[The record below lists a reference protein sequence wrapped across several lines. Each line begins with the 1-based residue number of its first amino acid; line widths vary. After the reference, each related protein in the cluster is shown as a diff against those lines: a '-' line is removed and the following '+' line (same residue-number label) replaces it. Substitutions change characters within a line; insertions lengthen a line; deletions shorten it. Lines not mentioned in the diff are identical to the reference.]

1 LTVSCDLGFN
11 QSSLQENLSSLE
23 NRRARL
29 SYIRGGLFWEKNRV
43 LSLLLEGKRAF
54 ITGGSRGIGAALC
67 EIFAREGADV
77 AFNYNARDDLAEQTV
92 EKIRAHGRRA
102 HAFKISI
109 TDRVGIKRLTRQ
121 LIEEWGGVD
130 ILVNNAA
137 INRGDNFAT
146 TTDRAWDEVINTNV
160 NGLFAVTKPIYKQ
173 MIRQRKGTILNITS
187 IGAIRALPTAVH
199 YATSKA
205 AVIGFTK
212 CLSRE
217 AATFGVTVNAIAAGI
232 FDTDLAHTLPDRL
245 LEIHAFWV
253 ARGRLGRPEELAE
266 YAAFMV
272 SDRNSFMNGEVVIV
286 DGGAVT

>member
-1 LTVSCDLGFN
+1 M
-11 QSSLQENLSSLE
+11 
-23 NRRARL
+23 
-29 SYIRGGLFWEKNRV
+29 
-43 LSLLLEGKRAF
+43 SLLLEGKRAF
-54 ITGGSRGIGAALC
+54 ITGGTRGIGAALC
-67 EIFAREGADV
+67 EVFAREGADV
-77 AFNYNARDDLAEQTV
+77 AFNYNSRDDLAEETSK
-92 EKIRAHGRRA
+92 KIRAHGKRA
-102 HAFKISI
+102 HSFKVSI
-109 TDRVGIKRLTRQ
+109 TDRLGLKRLTRQ
-121 LIEEWGGVD
+121 LVEEWGGID
-130 ILVNNAA
+130 LLVNNAA

-173 MIRQRKGTILNITS
+173 MIRQRKGAILNITS
-187 IGAIRALPTAVH
+187 IGAIRALPTSVH

-232 FDTDLAHTLPDRL
+232 FDTDLAHTLPERL
-245 LEIHAFWV
+245 LQMHEFWV

>member
-1 LTVSCDLGFN
+1 M
-11 QSSLQENLSSLE
+11 
-23 NRRARL
+23 
-29 SYIRGGLFWEKNRV
+29 
-43 LSLLLEGKRAF
+43 SLLLEGKRAF
-54 ITGGSRGIGAALC
+54 ITGGTRGIGAALC

-77 AFNYNARDDLAEQTV
+77 AFNYGARDDLAEAVRQ
-92 EKIRAHGRRA
+92 KIEAYGKRALS
-102 HAFKISI
+102 FKISV
-109 TDRVGIKRLTRQ
+109 TDRLGLKRLARE
-121 LIEEWGGVD
+121 LVEVWGGID

-137 INRGDNFAT
+137 VNRGDNFAT

-160 NGLFAVTKPIYKQ
+160 GSLFAVTKPIYKQ
-173 MIRQRKGTILNITS
+173 MIRQRKGKILNITS

-205 AVIGFTK
+205 AMIGFTK

-217 AATFGVTVNAIAAGI
+217 AGTFGVSVNAIAAGI
-232 FDTDLAHTLPDRL
+232 FDTELAQALPDRL
-245 LEIHAFWV
+245 LQMHDFW
-253 ARGRLGRPEELAE
+253 ASAGRLGRPAELAE